1 MKQARLIVVNKDYIG
16 DNAIDNVIGYAIDS
30 YHADTD
36 EMLTSGVRNDSYKHI
51 VEDFYRV
58 QAIYN
63 MNERQRLF
71 HFVLSTTVSKDMQR
85 TLDEA
90 AEQLL
95 EYFEDLGHQIVLVPH
110 YSSDRNCMHYHWHVI
125 VNSIS
130 YKTGEILYDR
140 YETYNAI
147 IDYLNLNPYT
157 HWNWSYNNK

>member
-16 DNAIDNVIGYAIDS
+16 DTAIDNVIGYAIDS

-95 EYFEDLGHQIVLVPH
+95 EYFEELGCQALLVPH
-110 YSSDRNCMHYHWHVI
+110 YGSDKNCSHYHWHCI
-125 VNSIS
+125 VNRLS
-130 YKTGEILYDR
+130 YTSGKLLYDR
-140 YETYNAI
+140 HETYDGIVNH
-147 IDYLNLNPYT
+147 LNMNPYT
-157 HWNWSYNNK
+157 HWEWYYGN